1 MFPFVLASEILAG
14 AGAGISTLYVGLS
27 RARVKSRLSISPSP
41 DEAKAVRLQSEFG
54 YNEHSFIG
62 LAVQPEVWIDP
73 YGKGVVSY
81 NESGRVWVVGGEPL
95 GRDCDLAD
103 MTSRFIREARQKKKV
118 VAFLPTTEKFA
129 NAVAKQ
135 NVRIVKVGASP
146 YFDLTKWNPTGNCA
160 KTLRSSVNRGR
171 RAGLSVTE
179 ITDITE
185 SFRKETNELCDDW
198 GAGRRS
204 GVKFGWLFAV
214 LPFQSSKVKKY
225 FAARD
230 AAGKLVGV
238 LAASPI
244 PAREGWYL
252 EDVVRAHNAP
262 DGTSDLLVFEALKA
276 LAAQG
281 AKLATLGTVPLS
293 EKGEDELS
301 VGSNYLVEKAF
312 SISRRHLRSLY
323 NFEGLGHFK
332 SKFVPTWWENEYVI
346 ISKGNLVPPRVA
358 NAIFN
363 ILLPGGILK
372 LLTIMFSDFS

>member
-1 MFPFVLASEILAG
+1 MFPGPNDA
-14 AGAGISTLYVGLS
+14 
-27 RARVKSRLSISPSP
+27 
-41 DEAKAVRLQSEFG
+41 EAARLQSKFG

-62 LAVQPEVWIDP
+62 IAVQPDVWVDP
-73 YGKGVVSY
+73 DRKGVVSY
-81 NESGRVWVVGGEPL
+81 NERGKVWIVGGEPL
-95 GRDCDLAD
+95 GRDCDLLGV
-103 MTSRFIREARQKKKV
+103 TGRFMREARRKKKI
-118 VAFLPTTEKFA
+118 VAFVPTTEKFA
-129 NAVAKQ
+129 NSIAGE
-135 NVRIVKVGASP
+135 NVRVIKVGASP
-146 YFDLTKWNPTGNCA
+146 YFDLTKWHPTGNCA

-171 RAGLSVTE
+171 RAGIWVEEVTE
-179 ITDITE
+179 VTDN
-185 SFRKETNELCDDW
+185 FRKETNEICDKW
-198 GAGRRS
+198 GNASRA

-214 LPFQSSKVKKY
+214 LPFQNSDVKKY

-230 AAGKLVGV
+230 ADGQLLGL

-252 EDVVRAHNAP
+252 EDVVRAHDAP
-262 DGTSDLLVFEALKA
+262 DGTSDLLVFEALKS
-276 LAAQG
+276 LAEQG

-293 EKGEDELS
+293 EKGENILS

-312 SISRRHLRSLY
+312 SLSRRHLRSLY

-372 LLTIMFSDFS
+372 ILAIMFSDFS